1 MEAESWF
8 VARFS
13 LGIRGVSLEL
23 DLEEAQ
29 GRIST

>member
-1 MEAESWF
+1 MEVESWF
-8 VARFS
+8 VARFN
-13 LGIRGVSLEL
+13 LGIGGISLEL